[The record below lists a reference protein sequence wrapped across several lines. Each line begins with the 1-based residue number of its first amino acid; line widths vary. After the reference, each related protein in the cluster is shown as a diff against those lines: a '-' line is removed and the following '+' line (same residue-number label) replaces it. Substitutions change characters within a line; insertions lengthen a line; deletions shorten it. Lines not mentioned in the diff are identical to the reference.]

1 VKGKEDE
8 GLAIVW
14 LCMTQ
19 EINVDGSQNHLPLF
33 LIHFPAGG
41 PGRKS
46 PKLFPARQ
54 NFCARLSQGLVPCPT
69 SSSAPGWGLKCRILL
84 LDNIATVV
92 DRSSKHYSGNRFLSP
107 GQYILY
113 LFNKPFRTHET

>member
-19 EINVDGSQNHLPLF
+19 EIDVDGSQNHLPLF

-46 PKLFPARQ
+46 PQSYFLRV
-54 NFCARLSQGLVPCPT
+54 RI
-69 SSSAPGWGLKCRILL
+69 SAPGSAR
-84 LDNIATVV
+84 A
-92 DRSSKHYSGNRFLSP
+92 
-107 GQYILY
+107 
-113 LFNKPFRTHET
+113 